1 MSPPGRRPGEHRWL
15 DARVRTGPAAPG
27 MIVRGATVADAD
39 RIAELSGVLG
49 YPTDA
54 ESIGARLARLL
65 GRDEQLV
72 LVAAAEG
79 GAAAAWVHAAEQE
92 LIESGRR
99 CEIVGLI
106 VDPEHRGQ
114 GVGRGLVAAVE
125 AWARR
130 RGLRLIAVRSNVA
143 RIESHPF
150 YERLGYVRAKTQHAY
165 RKHL

>member
-1 MSPPGRRPGEHRWL
+1 
-15 DARVRTGPAAPG
+15 
-27 MIVRGATVADAD
+27 MIVRRATVADAS

-49 YPTDA
+49 YPADA

-72 LVAAAEG
+72 LVAAADG
-79 GAAAAWVHAAEQE
+79 GAAAACTRRSR

-114 GVGRGLVAAVE
+114 GLGRGLVAGVE
-125 AWARR
+125 TWARQ
-130 RGLRLIAVRSNVA
+130 RGLRLIAVRSNIT
-143 RIESHPF
+143 RTESHPF
-150 YERLGYVRAKTQHAY
+150 YERLGYVRTKTQHAY

>member
-1 MSPPGRRPGEHRWL
+1 
-15 DARVRTGPAAPG
+15 
-27 MIVRGATVADAD
+27 MIVRRATVADAS

-49 YPTDA
+49 YPADA

-72 LVAAAEG
+72 LVAAADG

-114 GVGRGLVAAVE
+114 GLGRGLVAAVE
-125 AWARR
+125 TWARQ
-130 RGLRLIAVRSNVA
+130 RGLRLIAVRSNIT
-143 RIESHPF
+143 RTESHPF
-150 YERLGYVRAKTQHAY
+150 YERLGYVRTKTQHAY